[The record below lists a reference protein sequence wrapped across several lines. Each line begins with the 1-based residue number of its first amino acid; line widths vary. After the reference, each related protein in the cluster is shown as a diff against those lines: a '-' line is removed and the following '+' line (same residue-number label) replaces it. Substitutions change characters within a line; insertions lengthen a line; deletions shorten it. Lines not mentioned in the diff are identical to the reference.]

1 MGIKN
6 CVITLAAL
14 VTFFCLSVFPSCS
27 SQAETSA
34 QLSDPTTK
42 ISDTAIVD
50 DDSEDDSK
58 DDSEDESEQGGEGDA
73 PVIVD
78 DNSEEGDAPVTMQ
91 ATDGTTIAF
100 DDFRGKETVLWF
112 WAPT

>member
-42 ISDTAIVD
+42 LSDTAIVD
-50 DDSEDDSK
+50 DD
-58 DDSEDESEQGGEGDA
+58 SEQGGEGDA

-100 DDFRGKETVLWF
+100 DDFRGQETVLWF

>member
-42 ISDTAIVD
+42 ISDTAIVE
-50 DDSEDDSK
+50 DDSE

>member
-50 DDSEDDSK
+50 DDSK
-58 DDSEDESEQGGEGDA
+58 DDSEDESEQGDEGDA